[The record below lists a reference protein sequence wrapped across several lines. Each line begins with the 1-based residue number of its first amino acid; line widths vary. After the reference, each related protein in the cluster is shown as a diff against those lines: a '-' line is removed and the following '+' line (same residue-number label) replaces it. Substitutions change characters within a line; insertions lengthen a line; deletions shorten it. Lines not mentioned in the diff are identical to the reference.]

1 MNITVFA
8 FLALLGLAS
17 TNAEG
22 GDYSYNMTA
31 ANGPPNWANLN
42 IAGNACGGNQQSPIA
57 LTTQGCETFN
67 DQYVLS
73 SGNCGLDD
81 LTFFAVPNGVKATY
95 DGACTPNRMMIP
107 NVDGI
112 YQAQQFHIHIKSEHT
127 FDGARLAFEL
137 HVVHGLVEGSGNSI
151 VPDGVGGGSK
161 QFAVFG
167 FALQAG
173 GSSNSAFQVLL
184 DEFILGDTCDE
195 GARRMLEDEASSSA
209 EAGSTKSGN
218 LRKTQSIFNIYD
230 LVSGDDFYHYGGGL
244 TTPPCTEAVWFNI
257 AKDPVIISNAQ
268 ATSLTNVILSYAEG
282 SSCTPATIADPSQ
295 GTARPVQ
302 PLNGRE
308 LQRICGKES
317 TTVLSLTR
325 AIAKC
330 LLNPLRL
337 GCLTILAGL

>member
-1 MNITVFA
+1 
-8 FLALLGLAS
+8 
-17 TNAEG
+17 
-22 GDYSYNMTA
+22 MTA
-31 ANGPPNWANLN
+31 VNGPPNWANLN
-42 IAGNACGGNQQSPIA
+42 ITGNACGGNQQSPIA
-57 LTTQGCETFN
+57 FSTQGCETFN

-95 DGACTPNRMMIP
+95 DGDCTPNRMMIP

-112 YQAQQFHIHIKSEHT
+112 YEAQQFHIHIKSEHT
-127 FDGARLAFEL
+127 FNGATLAFEL

-151 VPDGVGGGSK
+151 APDGVGGGSK

-167 FALQAG
+167 FAIQAS

-184 DEFILGDTCDE
+184 DEFILGDICDE
-195 GARRMLEDEASSSA
+195 SARRKLEEEPSSSFEASIIK
-209 EAGSTKSGN
+209 KSN

-257 AKDPVIISNAQ
+257 AEDPVIISNAQ

-302 PLNGRE
+302 ALNGRE
-308 LQRICGKES
+308 VQRICGKET

-337 GCLTILAGL
+337 GCLLILAGL